1 MNHFITVAEAAAMTS
16 RYRNQKENI
25 LKTEYRGQN
34 ILCYSETFHRA
45 AFDALLGKP
54 GCQNLRIY
62 YGMADD
68 LKIHAIIVGV
78 DSQNADMLPATN
90 ALSAL
95 TEDVDSVF
103 DRGIRCPDLCPD
115 PSPLNT

>member
-1 MNHFITVAEAAAMTS
+1 MNHFITVPEAAAMTS

-25 LKTEYRGQN
+25 LKTEYQGQN

-45 AFDALLGKP
+45 AFDTLLGKA
-54 GCQNLRIY
+54 GCQSLRIY
-62 YGMADD
+62 YGMAED

-78 DSQNADMLPATN
+78 DSQNADILPEAN
-90 ALSAL
+90 SSFAL
-95 TEDVDSVF
+95 TDDDDSVF